1 MRAEKIYISKEY
13 VERLN
18 SAAYFIMIDYRGLTV
33 DQFSELRNRLRAA
46 GAECHVVKNTIFKIA
61 VKELD
66 IADLSG
72 QMAGQL
78 AAVTGD
84 KDISSAAKVVKNFHA
99 EFEKPRMV
107 FGYLDKERLENET
120 LMALADLPPLDVLR
134 AKLAGL
140 IQTPA
145 SQLARIINTPGT
157 QLAQVIKARIDKES

>member
-1 MRAEKIYISKEY
+1 MRAEKVYINQEY

-18 SAAYFIMIDYRGLTV
+18 SASYFIMIDYRGLTV
-33 DQFSELRNRLRAA
+33 DQFSELRNRLRTA

-61 VKELD
+61 VKELEL
-66 IADLSG
+66 ADLSG
-72 QMAGQL
+72 QLAGQL

-84 KDISSAAKVVKNFHA
+84 RDISAAAKVLKNFHA

-107 FGYLDKERLENET
+107 FGYLDKERLESENLT
-120 LMALADLPPLDVLR
+120 LLADLPPLDVLR
-134 AKLAGL
+134 GKIVGL

-157 QLAQVIKARIDKES
+157 QLAQVLKARVDKES